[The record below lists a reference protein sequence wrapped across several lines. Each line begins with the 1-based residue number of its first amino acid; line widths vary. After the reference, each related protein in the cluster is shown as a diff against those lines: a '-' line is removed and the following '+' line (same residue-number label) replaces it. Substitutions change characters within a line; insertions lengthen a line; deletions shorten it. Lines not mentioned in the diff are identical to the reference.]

1 MTNEQQE
8 KIIELRK
15 LGIGYRSIATA
26 MNMSRDK
33 VRNFCKA
40 QGLDGYGKNNK
51 KADEEKSIRE
61 LCKNCGKRINQK
73 PIKGRPKTYC
83 SKECKKEWEVKHP
96 ILYQHECYYCGKKFE
111 SKVKSADFCCHK
123 CYIRDRFWRDEDI
136 ETVIKHLRKGT
147 PLPKAPGWVKDLI
160 DGGECRKSGGKLEES
175 I

>member
-1 MTNEQQE
+1 MTDKQRE

-51 KADEEKSIRE
+51 KADGEKTIRE
-61 LCKNCGKRINQK
+61 LCKNCGRQINKK

-83 SKECKKEWEVKHP
+83 SIECKKEWEVKHP
-96 ILYQHECYYCGKKFE
+96 ILYPHEYYYCGKKFE
-111 SKVKSADFCCHK
+111 SKAKNADFCCHK
-123 CYIRDRFWRDEDI
+123 CYIRDRFWRNEDI

-147 PLPKAPGWVKDLI
+147 PIPIAAGWVKDLI
-160 DGGECRKSGGKLEES
+160 AGRECRHLGKKPDEPV
-175 I
+175 

>member
-1 MTNEQQE
+1 MTDKQQE

-51 KADEEKSIRE
+51 KAEEKAIRE
-61 LCKNCGKRINQK
+61 ICKNCGKRINKK

-83 SKECKKEWEVKHP
+83 SKECKKEWKLNTQYCINMYVITAERNLRAKLRMQISAATNVIYAIGFGVMR
-96 ILYQHECYYCGKKFE
+96 IL
-111 SKVKSADFCCHK
+111 
-123 CYIRDRFWRDEDI
+123 
-136 ETVIKHLRKGT
+136 
-147 PLPKAPGWVKDLI
+147 
-160 DGGECRKSGGKLEES
+160 KL
-175 I
+175 